1 MQKVYFSNYND
12 LANFPSVGKVAGV
25 QNETNYYN
33 LNKVS
38 SANNNSLELRLERMA
53 VITGDWTYYRMLLE
67 VRKDKLEAQAAHK
80 EILEKYPYDGKSSFA
95 ELLAAEVSKL
105 NQ

>member
-1 MQKVYFSNYND
+1 MQKIYFSNYND
-12 LANFPSVGKVAGV
+12 LSNFPSVGKVAGV

-38 SANNNSLELRLERMA
+38 SVKNNSLELRLESMA
-53 VITGDWTYYRMLLE
+53 VITSDWTYYRILLD
-67 VRKDKLEAQAAHK
+67 VHKDKLEAQAAHK
-80 EILEKYPYDGKSSFA
+80 EILTKYPYDGKSSFA